1 MGDEIRNKRM
11 AYFVCCISSFAERYK
26 LTDRQAFNYLQ
37 RFRGMN
43 FKSSSVLVKS
53 FVISVA
59 IKPGAT
65 ALTLMFLAPNSFA
78 KDLVKPIKPAL
89 AAE

>member
-43 FKSSSVLVKS
+43 FLIECYEAEHQLS
-53 FVISVA
+53 ISDAVD
-59 IKPGAT
+59 
-65 ALTLMFLAPNSFA
+65 
-78 KDLVKPIKPAL
+78 DLSIICQRNGGKLI
-89 AAE
+89 